1 MRRGLPLS
9 GSPLGTAAFAVCGGY
24 RAPRECPP
32 PPIHFR
38 LMKLLGIDPGT
49 ASTGFGVISVDG
61 STLRAIEH
69 GVIETG
75 ARQPP
80 AERLAAI
87 HRRVAELIDVHQPAS
102 VAMED
107 LFVGANPR
115 NVLTVGQARGA
126 VLTACGLAGLE
137 AAAYPPAEVKAAVC
151 GYGRA
156 DKGQV
161 QRMVGAMLAADLAGT
176 SDHATDA
183 LAVAICHAVRTRGRR
198 LVEAAAG

>member
-1 MRRGLPLS
+1 
-9 GSPLGTAAFAVCGGY
+9 
-24 RAPRECPP
+24 
-32 PPIHFR
+32 
-38 LMKLLGIDPGT
+38 MKLLGIDPGT

-75 ARQPP
+75 AGRPP
-80 AERLAAI
+80 TERLAAI
-87 HRRVAELIDVHQPAS
+87 HRRVAELIDLHRPAS

-126 VLTACGLAGLE
+126 VMTACGLVGLE

-156 DKGQV
+156 DKQQV

>member
-1 MRRGLPLS
+1 
-9 GSPLGTAAFAVCGGY
+9 
-24 RAPRECPP
+24 
-32 PPIHFR
+32 
-38 LMKLLGIDPGT
+38 MKLLGIDPGT
-49 ASTGFGVISVDG
+49 ASTGFGVISVEG
-61 STLRAIEH
+61 STLRAVEH

-75 ARQPP
+75 ARRPP

-87 HRRVAELIDVHQPAS
+87 HRRVALLIATHDPDS

-126 VLTACGLAGLE
+126 VMSACGLAGLE
-137 AAAYPPAEVKAAVC
+137 TAAYPPAEVKAAVC

-161 QRMVGAMLAADLAGT
+161 QRMVGAMLAADLAGA

-183 LAVAICHAVRTRGRR
+183 LAVAICHAVRSRGRR
-198 LVEAAAG
+198 LVQAAAG

>member
-1 MRRGLPLS
+1 MN
-9 GSPLGTAAFAVCGGY
+9 
-24 RAPRECPP
+24 
-32 PPIHFR
+32 
-38 LMKLLGIDPGT
+38 LLGIDPGT

-69 GVIETG
+69 GVIETAAG
-75 ARQPP
+75 TPP

-87 HRRVAELIDVHQPAS
+87 HRRVALLIDVHAPQE
-102 VAMED
+102 VALED

-115 NVLTVGQARGA
+115 GILTVGQARGA

-137 AAAYPPAEVKAAVC
+137 TAAYPPAEVKVAVC

-156 DKGQV
+156 DKQQV
-161 QRMVGAMLAADLAGT
+161 RRMVGALLSADLGGA

-183 LAVAICHAVRTRGRR
+183 LAVAICHAVRSRGRR
-198 LVEAAAG
+198 LVEAAR